1 MSKRNLRHAATLAQ
15 AIAILDE
22 YPWTMAAR
30 FTLWFIAKRLIAKG
44 IT

>member
-22 YPWTMAAR
+22 FRWTWVAR
-30 FTLWFIAKRLIAKG
+30 WVIKRIANRIIAKG
-44 IT
+44 I